1 MVRAKRSPK
10 LNFQFCDNQRDINLN
25 NYISNQSHNPYTYK
39 SLRRDFNKTKTKHF
53 STSSLHPVCGLSEWN
68 YNQLCVWFLYPLHIK
83 ARRNSLAKLNHMELI
98 LVFKQK
104 LIISYS
110 SQHIIKGSALFSDQ
124 HIPVG
129 SPWTYFCFWLTQ
141 PIRVLYL
148 YYP

>member
-98 LVFKQK
+98 FVFKQK
-104 LIISYS
+104 IDNFIFIPTHNKRKCFILWSTHSCRISLN
-110 SQHIIKGSALFSDQ
+110 LFL
-124 HIPVG
+124 
-129 SPWTYFCFWLTQ
+129 FLA
-141 PIRVLYL
+141 
-148 YYP
+148 YPTD